1 MELDKTITKI
11 IPSIKDIFKSYFDNK
26 ENQEKLK
33 FERNNDMHKELE
45 WRQKVYNLE
54 IQDSYTVKDLVIL
67 NALINPYDHGDIL
80 DNYIN
85 SVITEIVS
93 KISGIDSKKI
103 KNKGLRYEAI
113 CDVNTKLN
121 EKETAKIKSTP
132 TLFDFPINNGIL
144 KKTLNPEQS
153 AKVRECA
160 HLLLKNDWKKQVK

>member
-1 MELDKTITKI
+1 MSESSDLFNI
-11 IPSIKDIFKSYFDNK
+11 IKNFFDNSSNNK
-26 ENQEKLK
+26 TELKKQEINHSY
-33 FERNNDMHKELE
+33 EIHGELN

-85 SVITEIVS
+85 SVITDIVS
-93 KISGIDSKKI
+93 EILGIEKDSKKI

-132 TLFDFPINNGIL
+132 TLF
-144 KKTLNPEQS
+144 
-153 AKVRECA
+153 
-160 HLLLKNDWKKQVK
+160 

>member
-1 MELDKTITKI
+1 MSESSDLFNI
-11 IPSIKDIFKSYFDNK
+11 IKNFFDNSSNNK
-26 ENQEKLK
+26 TELKKQEINHSY
-33 FERNNDMHKELE
+33 EIHGELN

-85 SVITEIVS
+85 SVITDIVS
-93 KISGIDSKKI
+93 EILGIEKDSKKI

-132 TLFDFPINNGIL
+132 TLFDFPINTGLL
-144 KKTLNPEQS
+144 KKSLNPEQS

-160 HLLLKNDWKKQVK
+160 HLLLKNDWKKQIK

>member
-1 MELDKTITKI
+1 M
-11 IPSIKDIFKSYFDNK
+11 
-26 ENQEKLK
+26 
-33 FERNNDMHKELE
+33 
-45 WRQKVYNLE
+45 
-54 IQDSYTVKDLVIL
+54 VIL

-85 SVITEIVS
+85 SVITDIVS
-93 KISGIDSKKI
+93 EILGIEKDSKKI

-132 TLFDFPINNGIL
+132 TLFDFPINTGLL
-144 KKTLNPEQS
+144 KKSLNPEQS

-160 HLLLKNDWKKQVK
+160 HLLLKNDWKKQIK